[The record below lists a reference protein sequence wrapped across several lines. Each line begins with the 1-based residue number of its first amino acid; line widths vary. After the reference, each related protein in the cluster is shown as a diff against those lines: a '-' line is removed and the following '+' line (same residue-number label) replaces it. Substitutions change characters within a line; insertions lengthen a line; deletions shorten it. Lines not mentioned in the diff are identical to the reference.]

1 MSCKPLKISE
11 MPGVHCLRPSDLLP
25 IVRDGENRALTLD
38 QLFHTFKELLP
49 PPPHHGGD
57 CLEAIRKACDALAL
71 ANKALMA
78 ADQSYRIARD
88 SWDLANTNKEA
99 IVEIN
104 SQICEILLRLDA
116 LEQDEGSKITI
127 ITNETDPKQIVYTF
141 KDNNEIIATVTV
153 PKFATD
159 LTAEDL
165 SNMIPDAEAIKIAFS
180 NVNSV
185 LGDRVVDGAYVPPTE
200 GLLANTTS
208 FSQADE
214 VLAQAIGEA
223 GNFNVEYSDYV
234 RNNMNNSRGVV
245 AKEALVPIATI
256 IKGEQ
261 QTVLYAPYGDKV
273 TFYPPVTSKGL
284 NSMPDGGVIASIG
297 IKKAEG
303 YQEEIYPITIP
314 NKLSSYRND
323 IGYQTFDDVD
333 TAIKAAIN
341 NLINGAGAQLDT
353 LKELADALNNDANF
367 ATTVTNLI
375 NEKYTKPEGGIP
387 ASDLAQEVQTSL
399 GKADTALQPGD
410 ADLNVLEGVKLN
422 GNTLPINDK
431 MVDITIPAGTLSQ
444 TYEAN
449 RTNTPVAGGDTYEEA
464 IAKLD
469 GIIINNEEVTAASL
483 NDLNDKKANKSEL
496 ADVAFSGDY
505 HDLIN
510 TPTIPDEFIQQ
521 QVDWNATS
529 GVTSI
534 ANKPNLATVATS
546 GDYNDLANRPSGNYI
561 ENKAGSASPYT
572 TTINAAN
579 NSPMQNPAQL
589 TLIEQS
595 ASLEKRG
602 NILTVAG
609 ENGISVEISQRNFP
623 DAKFTYNGNEVAT
636 KSDFKTINGESIIG
650 SGNIEIEPGG
660 GGTVDNIKVN
670 DVLGS
675 VDENKIASVT
685 VTGADVDVTGFT
697 ESEATNEGLIIQ
709 PTDSVN
715 DALGKL
721 QKAIKDDEAVHT
733 TAFNAIKN
741 ATGFT
746 TELEY
751 QSTTDE
757 GLAIY
762 GARDLSD
769 ADEKLAAAINNIK
782 TLHEKV
788 NLLNIVYRQALPT
801 AGGSA
806 PQTTYNPHY
815 TGSSPVN
822 RTITLLGEDLLNLTR
837 LMPPTSWIDVQTG
850 ETDEYYTLT
859 TASRTIAEK
868 SGGIL
873 PMNPG
878 IIYTWLENG
887 LWVAYQYVG
896 IDDSAVQFRNTDN
909 WIKRW

>member
-25 IVRDGENRALTLD
+25 IVRDGENRTLTLD

-116 LEQDEGSKITI
+116 LEQDDSSKITI

-141 KDNNEIIATVTV
+141 KDKNEIIATVTV

-159 LTAEDL
+159 LTVEDL
-165 SNMIPDAEAIKIAFS
+165 SNMIPDAEAVKIAFS

-185 LGDRVVDGAYVPPTE
+185 LGDRVVNGAYVPPTK
-200 GLLANTTS
+200 GVLAETTS
-208 FSQADE
+208 FSDADE
-214 VLAQAIGEA
+214 ALAHAIEEA
-223 GNFNVEYSDYV
+223 GNLDIEYSDYI
-234 RNNMNNSRGVV
+234 RTNLPSKKIADM
-245 AKEALVPIATI
+245 EALVPIATI
-256 IKGEQ
+256 TKGEE

-273 TFYPPVTSKGL
+273 TVYPPHTSKGL
-284 NSMPDGGVIASIG
+284 SQMPDGGVIASIG
-297 IKKAEG
+297 IKKG
-303 YQEEIYPITIP
+303 VGTEEERFDITIP
-314 NKLSSYRND
+314 TELSLYNND
-323 IGYQTFDDVD
+323 ANYQDDVQVGR
-333 TAIKAAIN
+333 AIQTAIN

-367 ATTVTNLI
+367 ATTVTELI
-375 NEKYTKPEGGIP
+375 NKKYTKPDNGIP
-387 ASDLAQEVQTSL
+387 ASDLTQEVQTSL

-444 TYEAN
+444 TYGAD

-496 ADVAFSGDY
+496 ADVAF
-505 HDLIN
+505 
-510 TPTIPDEFIQQ
+510 
-521 QVDWNATS
+521 
-529 GVTSI
+529 
-534 ANKPNLATVATS
+534 S

-602 NILTVAG
+602 NVLTVAG

-650 SGNIEIEPGG
+650 SGNI
-660 GGTVDNIKVN
+660 V
-670 DVLGS
+670 
-675 VDENKIASVT
+675 
-685 VTGADVDVTGFT
+685 
-697 ESEATNEGLIIQ
+697 IQ
-709 PTDSVN
+709 S
-715 DALGKL
+715 
-721 QKAIKDDEAVHT
+721 
-733 TAFNAIKN
+733 
-741 ATGFT
+741 
-746 TELEY
+746 
-751 QSTTDE
+751 
-757 GLAIY
+757 
-762 GARDLSD
+762 
-769 ADEKLAAAINNIK
+769 
-782 TLHEKV
+782 
-788 NLLNIVYRQALPT
+788 
-801 AGGSA
+801 GGS
-806 PQTTYNPHY
+806 
-815 TGSSPVN
+815 
-822 RTITLLGEDLLNLTR
+822 DF
-837 LMPPTSWIDVQTG
+837 D
-850 ETDEYYTLT
+850 
-859 TASRTIAEK
+859 ASRIKAGNYIILTYLDQNEQEVQSPQDAYYVKIDANIPAMEETISQWERV
-868 SGGIL
+868 
-873 PMNPG
+873 
-878 IIYTWLENG
+878 
-887 LWVAYQYVG
+887 VANALARHEQA
-896 IDDSAVQFRNTDN
+896 IQELQNA
-909 WIKRW
+909 

>member
-11 MPGVHCLRPSDLLP
+11 MPGVHCLHPSDLLP

-116 LEQDEGSKITI
+116 LEQEESSKITI

-185 LGDRVVDGAYVPPTE
+185 LGDRVVNGEYVAPAE
-200 GLLANTTS
+200 GLLAETTS
-208 FSQADE
+208 FSEADE
-214 VLAQAIGEA
+214 ALAHAIEEA
-223 GNFNVEYSDYV
+223 EVAVEHSDYI
-234 RNNMNNSRGVV
+234 RTNLPGNSR
-245 AKEALVPIATI
+245 ATKEALVPIATI
-256 IKGEQ
+256 TKGEE

-273 TFYPPVTSKGL
+273 TVYPPYISKGL
-284 NSMPDGGVIASIG
+284 NQMPDGGVIASIG
-297 IKKAEG
+297 IRKG
-303 YQEEIYPITIP
+303 VGTDEERFDITIP
-314 NKLSSYRND
+314 TELSLYNND
-323 IGYQTFDDVD
+323 TNYQNDVQVGQAIQ
-333 TAIKAAIN
+333 TAIN
-341 NLINGAGAQLDT
+341 DLINGAGAQLDT

-375 NEKYTKPEGGIP
+375 NAKYTKPEGGIP
-387 ASDLAQEVQTSL
+387 KSDLAQEVQTSL

-422 GNTLPINDK
+422 GNPLPIDNK

-449 RTNTPVAGGDTYEEA
+449 RTNTPVEGGDTYEEA

-469 GIIINNEEVTAASL
+469 GIIANNEEVTAASL

-505 HDLIN
+505 NDLTN
-510 TPTIPDEFIQQ
+510 TPAIPEEFVQQ

-534 ANKPNLATVATS
+534 ANKP
-546 GDYNDLANRPSGNYI
+546 
-561 ENKAGSASPYT
+561 
-572 TTINAAN
+572 
-579 NSPMQNPAQL
+579 
-589 TLIEQS
+589 
-595 ASLEKRG
+595 
-602 NILTVAG
+602 
-609 ENGISVEISQRNFP
+609 
-623 DAKFTYNGNEVAT
+623 
-636 KSDFKTINGESIIG
+636 DFKTINGESIIG
-650 SGNIEIEPGG
+650 SGNIEIEAG
-660 GGTVDNIKVN
+660 GGTIDNIEVN
-670 DVLGS
+670 GVSGS
-675 VDENKIASVT
+675 VENKIASVT
-685 VTGADVDVTGFT
+685 VTGADVNVTGFT
-697 ESEATNEGLIIQ
+697 ESEETNDNLEIQ
-709 PTDSVN
+709 ETDSVN
-715 DALGKL
+715 DALSKL
-721 QKAIKDDEAVHT
+721 QKALIDDETVLVK
-733 TAFNAIKN
+733 AFNAIKD
-741 ATGFT
+741 ATGFSD
-746 TELEY
+746 ELQYVEVSDTADMLY
-751 QSTTDE
+751 DIHDLQS
-757 GLAIY
+757 
-762 GARDLSD
+762 
-769 ADEKLAAAINNIK
+769 ADTKLASEIQNLKNR
-782 TLHEKV
+782 EGKV
-788 NLLNIVYRQALPT
+788 NTFTITQGEKQV
-801 AGGSA
+801 
-806 PQTTYNPHY
+806 TYSPHY
-815 TGSSPVN
+815 SGDISEN
-822 RTITLLGEDLLNLTR
+822 KTINLLGADFINLTR
-837 LMPPTSWIDVQTG
+837 ELPPATNITVQEG
-850 ETDEYYTLT
+850 ESSDYYTLS
-859 TASRTIAEK
+859 TAVRTIAEK
-868 SGGIL
+868 PAGTV

-878 IIYTWLENG
+878 IVYTWEESAQV
-887 LWVAYQYVG
+887 WSTYQYIG
-896 IDDSAVQFRNTDN
+896 SNSTAEEFRNTNN
-909 WIKRW
+909 WVKRW

>member
-99 IVEIN
+99 IVDIN

-153 PKFATD
+153 PKFAAD

-165 SNMIPDAEAIKIAFS
+165 SNMIPDAETVKISFAK
-180 NVNSV
+180 VDTL
-185 LGDRVVDGAYVPPTE
+185 LGNRVVNGEYVAPAE

-234 RNNMNNSRGVV
+234 RNNMNNSRGVA
-245 AKEALVPIATI
+245 AKEALTPIATI
-256 IKGEQ
+256 TKGEE

-273 TFYPPVTSKGL
+273 TVYPPQVSKGL
-284 NSMPDGGVIASIG
+284 SQMPDGGVIASIG
-297 IKKAEG
+297 IRKEAG
-303 YQEEIYPITIP
+303 TVEERFDITIP
-314 NKLSSYRND
+314 TELSLYNND
-323 IGYQTFDDVD
+323 ANYQDDTQVEQ
-333 TAIKAAIN
+333 AIQTAIN

-387 ASDLAQEVQTSL
+387 TSDLTQDVQTSL

-410 ADLNVLEGVKLN
+410 ANLNVLEGVKLN

-431 MVDITIPAGTLSQ
+431 MVDITIPAGALSQ
-444 TYEAN
+444 TYEAD

-505 HDLIN
+505 NDLSN
-510 TPTIPDEFIQQ
+510 TPTIPGEFVQQ

-534 ANKPNLATVATS
+534 ANKPNLAAVATS
-546 GDYNDLANRPSGNYI
+546 GDYNDLTNRPSGNYI

-579 NSPMQNPAQL
+579 DSPMQNPAQL

-602 NILTVAG
+602 NVLTVAG
-609 ENGISVEISQRNFP
+609 EDGISVEISQRNFP
-623 DAKFTYNGNEVAT
+623 NAKFTYNGNEVAT

-650 SGNIEIEPGG
+650 SGNIEIESG
-660 GGTVDNIKVN
+660 GGTIDNIKVN
-670 DVLGS
+670 DVPGF
-675 VDENKIASVT
+675 VDENKVASVT
-685 VTGADVDVTGFT
+685 VTGADIKITGFT
-697 ESEATNEGLIIQ
+697 KSEETNDNLEIQ
-709 PTDSVN
+709 ETDTVN
-715 DALGKL
+715 NALSKL
-721 QKAIKDDEAVHT
+721 QKALTDDEAVLVE
-733 TAFNAIKN
+733 AFNAIKD
-741 ATGFT
+741 ATGFSD
-746 TELEY
+746 ELQYVEVSDTADMLY
-751 QSTTDE
+751 DIHDLQS
-757 GLAIY
+757 A
-762 GARDLSD
+762 D
-769 ADEKLAAAINNIK
+769 AKLASEIQNLKNR
-782 TLHEKV
+782 EGKV
-788 NLLNIVYRQALPT
+788 NTFTVKQ
-801 AGGSA
+801 GEK
-806 PQTTYNPHY
+806 QVTYSPHY
-815 TGSSPVN
+815 SGDISESK
-822 RTITLLGEDLLNLTR
+822 TINLLGADFINLTR
-837 LMPPTSWIDVQTG
+837 ELPPATNITVQEG
-850 ETDEYYTLT
+850 ESSDYYTLN
-859 TASRTIAEK
+859 TAVRTISEK
-868 SGGIL
+868 PAGTV

-878 IIYTWLENG
+878 IVYTWEESPQV
-887 LWVAYQYVG
+887 WSTYQYVG
-896 IDDSAVQFRNTDN
+896 SNSTAEEFRNTNN
-909 WIKRW
+909 WVKRW

>member
-116 LEQDEGSKITI
+116 LEQDESSKITI

-180 NVNSV
+180 DVNSV
-185 LGDRVVDGAYVPPTE
+185 LGDRVVNGEYVAPAE

-234 RNNMNNSRGVV
+234 RNNMNNSRVTAA
-245 AKEALVPIATI
+245 AKEALIPIATI
-256 IKGEQ
+256 TKGEE
-261 QTVLYAPYGDKV
+261 QTVLYAPYGDKITV
-273 TFYPPVTSKGL
+273 YPPHTSKGL
-284 NSMPDGGVIASIG
+284 SQMPDSGVIASIG
-297 IKKAEG
+297 IRKG
-303 YQEEIYPITIP
+303 VGTEEERFDITIP
-314 NKLSSYRND
+314 TELSLYNND
-323 IGYQTFDDVD
+323 ANYQDDTQVEQ
-333 TAIKAAIN
+333 AIQTAIN

-469 GIIINNEEVTAASL
+469 GIIINNEEVTAAGL
-483 NDLNDKKANKSEL
+483 TDLNEKKANKSEL

-510 TPTIPDEFIQQ
+510 TPAIPEEFVQQ

-589 TLIEQS
+589 KLIEQS

-602 NILTVAG
+602 NVLTVAG
-609 ENGISVEISQRNFP
+609 EDGISVEISQRNFP
-623 DAKFTYNGNEVAT
+623 NAKFTYNGNEVAT

-650 SGNIEIEPGG
+650 SGNIVIQSGG
-660 GGTVDNIKVN
+660 SDFDASRIKAG
-670 DVLGS
+670 DYIILTYL
-675 VDENKIASVT
+675 DENEQEVQSPQDAYYVKIDANIPAMEETISQWERV
-685 VTGADVDVTGFT
+685 VANALARH
-697 ESEATNEGLIIQ
+697 EQAIQ
-709 PTDSVN
+709 E
-715 DALGKL
+715 L
-721 QKAIKDDEAVHT
+721 Q
-733 TAFNAIKN
+733 NA
-741 ATGFT
+741 
-746 TELEY
+746 
-751 QSTTDE
+751 
-757 GLAIY
+757 
-762 GARDLSD
+762 
-769 ADEKLAAAINNIK
+769 
-782 TLHEKV
+782 
-788 NLLNIVYRQALPT
+788 
-801 AGGSA
+801 
-806 PQTTYNPHY
+806 
-815 TGSSPVN
+815 
-822 RTITLLGEDLLNLTR
+822 
-837 LMPPTSWIDVQTG
+837 
-850 ETDEYYTLT
+850 
-859 TASRTIAEK
+859 
-868 SGGIL
+868 
-873 PMNPG
+873 
-878 IIYTWLENG
+878 
-887 LWVAYQYVG
+887 
-896 IDDSAVQFRNTDN
+896 
-909 WIKRW
+909 

>member
-234 RNNMNNSRGVV
+234 RNNMNNSRRVA

-314 NKLSSYRND
+314 DKLSSYRND

-341 NLINGAGAQLDT
+341 DLVNGAGEQLDT
-353 LKELADALNNDANF
+353 LRELADALNNDANF
-367 ATTVTNLI
+367 ATTITNLI
-375 NEKYTKPEGGIP
+375 NAKYTKPEGGIP
-387 ASDLAQEVQTSL
+387 KSDLA
-399 GKADTALQPGD
+399 D
-410 ADLNVLEGVKLN
+410 NVLKLS
-422 GNTLPINDK
+422 D
-431 MVDITIPAGTLSQ
+431 S
-444 TYEAN
+444 YESN
-449 RTNTPVAGGDTYEEA
+449 LEENIFVEGGDTYEEA

-469 GIIINNEEVTAASL
+469 GIITNNEEVTAASL

-660 GGTVDNIKVN
+660 GGTIDNIKVN

-697 ESEATNEGLIIQ
+697 ESEATNEDLIIQ

-751 QSTTDE
+751 QPTTDQ

-762 GARDLSD
+762 GATDLSD
-769 ADEKLAAAINNIK
+769 ADEKLAAAINNIQ

-815 TGSSPVN
+815 TGNSPVN

-837 LMPPTSWIDVQTG
+837 LMPPTSWIDVQSG
-850 ETDEYYTLT
+850 ETDTYYTLT
-859 TASRTIAEK
+859 TATRTIAEK
-868 SGGIL
+868 NGGIL

-887 LWVAYQYVG
+887 LWVAYQYIG
-896 IDDSAVQFRNTDN
+896 SDSSAVEFRNTDN

>member
-25 IVRDGENRALTLD
+25 IVRDGENRTLTLD

-141 KDNNEIIATVTV
+141 KDKNEIIATVTV
-153 PKFATD
+153 PKFAAD
-159 LTAEDL
+159 LTTEDL
-165 SNMIPDAEAIKIAFS
+165 SNMIPDAEAVKISFAK
-180 NVNSV
+180 VDTL
-185 LGDRVVDGAYVPPTE
+185 LGNRVVDGEYVAPAE

-223 GNFNVEYSDYV
+223 GNFDVEYSDYV
-234 RNNMNNSRGVV
+234 RNNMNNSRDVA
-245 AKEALVPIATI
+245 AKEALIPIATI
-256 IKGEQ
+256 TKGEE

-273 TFYPPVTSKGL
+273 TVYPPHTSKGL
-284 NSMPDGGVIASIG
+284 SQMPDGGVIASIG
-297 IKKAEG
+297 IRKG
-303 YQEEIYPITIP
+303 VGTEEERFDITIP
-314 NKLSSYRND
+314 TELSLYNND
-323 IGYQTFDDVD
+323 ANYQDDTQVEQ
-333 TAIKAAIN
+333 AIQTAIN

-375 NEKYTKPEGGIP
+375 NKKYTKPDEGIP
-387 ASDLAQEVQTSL
+387 ASDLTQEVQTSL

-422 GNTLPINDK
+422 GNTLPIDNK
-431 MVDITIPAGTLSQ
+431 MVDITIPAGVLSQ

-505 HDLIN
+505 NDLSN
-510 TPTIPDEFIQQ
+510 TPTIPGEFVQQ

-534 ANKPNLATVATS
+534 ANKPN
-546 GDYNDLANRPSGNYI
+546 
-561 ENKAGSASPYT
+561 
-572 TTINAAN
+572 
-579 NSPMQNPAQL
+579 
-589 TLIEQS
+589 
-595 ASLEKRG
+595 
-602 NILTVAG
+602 
-609 ENGISVEISQRNFP
+609 
-623 DAKFTYNGNEVAT
+623 
-636 KSDFKTINGESIIG
+636 FKTVNGESIIG
-650 SGNIEIEPGG
+650 SGNIVIQSGG
-660 GGTVDNIKVN
+660 SDFDASRIKAG
-670 DVLGS
+670 DYIILTYL
-675 VDENKIASVT
+675 DENEQEVQSPQDAYYVKIDANIPAMEETISQWERV
-685 VTGADVDVTGFT
+685 VANALARH
-697 ESEATNEGLIIQ
+697 EQAIQ
-709 PTDSVN
+709 E
-715 DALGKL
+715 L
-721 QKAIKDDEAVHT
+721 Q
-733 TAFNAIKN
+733 NA
-741 ATGFT
+741 
-746 TELEY
+746 
-751 QSTTDE
+751 
-757 GLAIY
+757 
-762 GARDLSD
+762 
-769 ADEKLAAAINNIK
+769 
-782 TLHEKV
+782 
-788 NLLNIVYRQALPT
+788 
-801 AGGSA
+801 
-806 PQTTYNPHY
+806 
-815 TGSSPVN
+815 
-822 RTITLLGEDLLNLTR
+822 
-837 LMPPTSWIDVQTG
+837 
-850 ETDEYYTLT
+850 
-859 TASRTIAEK
+859 
-868 SGGIL
+868 
-873 PMNPG
+873 
-878 IIYTWLENG
+878 
-887 LWVAYQYVG
+887 
-896 IDDSAVQFRNTDN
+896 
-909 WIKRW
+909 

>member
-78 ADQSYRIARD
+78 AGQSYRIARD

-116 LEQDEGSKITI
+116 LEQDESSKITI

-185 LGDRVVDGAYVPPTE
+185 LGDRMVNGAYVAPTE

-234 RNNMNNSRGVV
+234 RNNMNNSRRIA
-245 AKEALVPIATI
+245 AKEALIPIATI
-256 IKGEQ
+256 TKGEE

-273 TFYPPVTSKGL
+273 TVYPPHTSKGL
-284 NSMPDGGVIASIG
+284 NQMPDGGVIASIG
-297 IKKAEG
+297 IRKEAG
-303 YQEEIYPITIP
+303 VEEERFDITIP
-314 NKLSSYRND
+314 TELSLYNND
-323 IGYQTFDDVD
+323 ANYQDDTQVEQ
-333 TAIKAAIN
+333 AIQTAIN

-387 ASDLAQEVQTSL
+387 TSDLTQDVQTSL

-410 ADLNVLEGVKLN
+410 ANLNVLEGVKLN

-469 GIIINNEEVTAASL
+469 GIITNNEEVTAAAL

-505 HDLIN
+505 
-510 TPTIPDEFIQQ
+510 
-521 QVDWNATS
+521 
-529 GVTSI
+529 
-534 ANKPNLATVATS
+534 
-546 GDYNDLANRPSGNYI
+546 NDLTNRPSGNYI

-602 NILTVAG
+602 NVLTVAG
-609 ENGISVEISQRNFP
+609 EDGISVEISQRNFP
-623 DAKFTYNGNEVAT
+623 NAKFTYNGNEVAT

-650 SGNIEIEPGG
+650 SGNIEIESG
-660 GGTVDNIKVN
+660 GGTIDNIEVN
-670 DVLGS
+670 GVSGS
-675 VDENKIASVT
+675 VENKIASVT
-685 VTGADVDVTGFT
+685 VTGADVNVTGFT
-697 ESEATNEGLIIQ
+697 ESEETNDNLEIQ
-709 PTDSVN
+709 ESDSVN

-721 QKAIKDDEAVHT
+721 QKALIDDEIVLVK
-733 TAFNAIKN
+733 AFNAIKD
-741 ATGFT
+741 ATGFSD
-746 TELEY
+746 ELQYVEVSDTADILY
-751 QSTTDE
+751 DIHDLQS
-757 GLAIY
+757 
-762 GARDLSD
+762 
-769 ADEKLAAAINNIK
+769 ADTKLASEIQNLKNR
-782 TLHEKV
+782 EGKV
-788 NLLNIVYRQALPT
+788 NTFTVKQ
-801 AGGSA
+801 GEK
-806 PQTTYNPHY
+806 QVTYSPHY
-815 TGSSPVN
+815 SGDISEN
-822 RTITLLGEDLLNLTR
+822 KTINLLGADFINLTR
-837 LMPPTSWIDVQTG
+837 ELPPATNINVQEG
-850 ETDEYYTLT
+850 ESSDYYTLN
-859 TASRTIAEK
+859 TAVRTISEK
-868 SGGIL
+868 PAGTV

-878 IIYTWLENG
+878 IVYTWEESPQV
-887 LWVAYQYVG
+887 WSTYQYVG
-896 IDDSAVQFRNTDN
+896 SNSTAEEFRNTNN
-909 WIKRW
+909 WVKRW